1 MKDFPL
7 VRSTRAAVIWS
18 AVLVIPILLLSRSVL
33 SGLYTALILVY
44 LTPVLLCMA
53 GLCAGSLPM
62 GLGLAA
68 AVTGMYM
75 LAGAQGA
82 GLTAIYLLPILAAFV
97 YIILRRVP
105 FWKGCAV
112 MIGVHAAAFVA
123 VFALLQSWA
132 GGSLYQAAGAAAED
146 ALTRWELGDYLLFEL
161 YEPLGIIQLTQEQAE
176 RLMKDA
182 FQGGAFTLPED
193 IRRDML
199 LSVSSL
205 ISESLQALVPSLIVS
220 QSILGGVG
228 CLLLPLRF
236 GYLAQEKRRFLASDA
251 ADEAEREPAE
261 SQPVDFPDLGMPLLR
276 TWFIPRGVGWQVGA
290 ALVAGY
296 LLRYAQ
302 VPALSVAGM
311 ILYAGASAVFSLQG
325 LALLNYMQH
334 LRSRKRVW
342 RMIVP
347 LLLMMTRIMTLLGI
361 VDQVVNLRGLRK
373 PREPKEGI

>member
-1 MKDFPL
+1 
-7 VRSTRAAVIWS
+7 
-18 AVLVIPILLLSRSVL
+18 
-33 SGLYTALILVY
+33 
-44 LTPVLLCMA
+44 
-53 GLCAGSLPM
+53 
-62 GLGLAA
+62 
-68 AVTGMYM
+68 
-75 LAGAQGA
+75 
-82 GLTAIYLLPILAAFV
+82 
-97 YIILRRVP
+97 
-105 FWKGCAV
+105 
-112 MIGVHAAAFVA
+112 
-123 VFALLQSWA
+123 
-132 GGSLYQAAGAAAED
+132 
-146 ALTRWELGDYLLFEL
+146 
-161 YEPLGIIQLTQEQAE
+161 
-176 RLMKDA
+176 MKDA
-182 FQGGAFTLPED
+182 FQSGAFTLPED

-342 RMIVP
+342 RVIVP